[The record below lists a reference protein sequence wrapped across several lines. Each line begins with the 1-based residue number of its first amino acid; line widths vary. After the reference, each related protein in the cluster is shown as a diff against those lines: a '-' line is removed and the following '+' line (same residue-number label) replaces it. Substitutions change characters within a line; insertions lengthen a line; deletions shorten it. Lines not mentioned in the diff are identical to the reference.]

1 MPKETSNPTPRGRT
15 GRTNTSQ
22 ACDIC
27 RDKHIKCDG
36 VKVVCGPCTASGRES
51 ECAWTKQPV
60 RKPRTEAHF
69 EALRKRA
76 DALEVYSKLLEDM
89 LSKCVCQKS
98 GNADSHLQFRPQE
111 MEEDL
116 DEEAISDVGITQ
128 ELCVPTENLKLEDR
142 DLFLHGITAPFRF
155 ATKHPG
161 HPSRF
166 PEIIENPSASYVLMV
181 DGIDEAHYDPD
192 FDWSRYLP
200 SQVPLDRREHD
211 RLLDLLFKFALSWC
225 MRIVPAL
232 FLRDMHRYLS
242 VPRSRTPPRTPH
254 YSPMLHNAV
263 VAMATAFS
271 DDPRIRDIKSRQY
284 FAAAAKSCIE
294 DECQK
299 PNISVV
305 QALSC
310 LGSFHSAQDE
320 QMLGHMYF
328 GMSCRIGQALGL
340 SIDSS
345 SWVRAGRITHDDMLD
360 RNWAYWTLFAQD
372 VCWSTYVGRELCLP
386 SPPEQT
392 FPVPFVDADFDQ
404 IPWHY
409 AKAGTAPQPN
419 FLSRSFAASCDLLL
433 IVLRIMN
440 IINGL
445 GRSAARTEVKDQFI
459 TDIDVQLNS
468 WKSRLTPEV
477 NITPA
482 NRGTSTPHG
491 LMLHCTYWWSS
502 ILLHRPFFNRKAR
515 PLHGSDG
522 EIDHVKLC
530 KRAAE
535 NIMELLQTYRSLYT
549 LRFASVTMAQ
559 VVFSAGTIFLLLAA
573 QATSGARVAQESLKT
588 ALTGAELCI
597 EYLFEMG
604 KSFKCAM
611 NIGGILRTLLQEK
624 LKPVLDARSFGSSG
638 NLGLKTSKADGRDS
652 MTASQPSAV
661 LSGTWQ
667 SPVGAVEGIPSQDV
681 LSAESGLLGPSTNL
695 FGESEMARFLAMLGG
710 EARPAAPFIAPF
722 SVIDPAM
729 PSLDPGYAPAFSGEF
744 ASQDVQAQASELAH
758 LETFWQGYLR

>member
-1 MPKETSNPTPRGRT
+1 
-15 GRTNTSQ
+15 TSQ

-36 VKVVCGPCTASGRES
+36 VKVVCGPCTVSGREL

-98 GNADSHLQFRPQE
+98 GNADSHLRFRPQE
-111 MEEDL
+111 MEEDE
-116 DEEAISDVGITQ
+116 DEEAISDAGITQ
-128 ELCVPTENLKLEDR
+128 ELCVPTENLKLEDT

-161 HPSRF
+161 RPSRF
-166 PEIIENPSASYVLMV
+166 PEIIDNPSASYVLIV
-181 DGIDEAHYDPD
+181 DGVDEAHYNPD

-211 RLLDLLFKFALSWC
+211 RVLDLCFKFYLSWC

-242 VPRSRTPPRTPH
+242 VPRSRTPPKTPH
-254 YSPMLHNAV
+254 YSPMLHNALL
-263 VAMATAFS
+263 ALATAFS

-305 QALSC
+305 HALSV

-328 GMSCRIGQALGL
+328 GMCQSDGLVLGL

-345 SWVRAGRITHDDMLD
+345 SWVRAGLITHDDMLD
-360 RNWAYWTLFAQD
+360 RNWAYWTTFGQD

-386 SPPEQT
+386 SPSEQT

-409 AKAGTAPQPN
+409 AKANIAPQPN
-419 FLSRSFAASCDLLL
+419 YLSRSFAASCDLLL

-440 IINGL
+440 VMSVL
-445 GRSAARTEVKDQFI
+445 HLEYYMYSSPLLKSHF
-459 TDIDVQLNS
+459 VQLNS

-477 NITPA
+477 NLTPA
-482 NRGTSTPHG
+482 NRGIATPHR
-491 LMLHCTYWWSS
+491 LMLHCAYWWAF
-502 ILLHRPFFNRKAR
+502 ILMHRPFFNRKAR
-515 PLHGSDG
+515 PLHGSDR

-530 KRAAE
+530 KRATE
-535 NIMELLQTYRSLYT
+535 NIMELLQTYRALYT
-549 LRFASVTMAQ
+549 LRFASVSMAQ

-573 QATSGARVAQESLKT
+573 QATSGTRVAQESLKT
-588 ALTGAELCI
+588 ALAGVELCI
-597 EYLFEMG
+597 QYLFEIG

-611 NIGGILRTLLQEK
+611 NIGGILRNLLQEK
-624 LKPVLDARSFGSSG
+624 FKPVLDAR
-638 NLGLKTSKADGRDS
+638 
-652 MTASQPSAV
+652 
-661 LSGTWQ
+661 
-667 SPVGAVEGIPSQDV
+667 
-681 LSAESGLLGPSTNL
+681 
-695 FGESEMARFLAMLGG
+695 
-710 EARPAAPFIAPF
+710 
-722 SVIDPAM
+722 
-729 PSLDPGYAPAFSGEF
+729 
-744 ASQDVQAQASELAH
+744 
-758 LETFWQGYLR
+758 